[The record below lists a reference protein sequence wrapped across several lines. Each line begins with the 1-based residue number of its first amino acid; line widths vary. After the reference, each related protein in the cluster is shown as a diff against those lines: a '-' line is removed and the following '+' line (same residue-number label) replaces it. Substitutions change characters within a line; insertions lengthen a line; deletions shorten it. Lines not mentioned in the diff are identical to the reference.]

1 MASRCKCVQYVH
13 HGFTLSLP
21 QSSIV
26 AVLQA
31 MVVVVSTS
39 QVRTSSSIQFQCYC
53 KLKTVMQYIFILY
66 FHFAM
71 S

>member
-39 QVRTSSSIQFQCYC
+39 QVSTSSSIQFQYYADEDVIIMIHECH
-53 KLKTVMQYIFILY
+53 K
-66 FHFAM
+66 
-71 S
+71 

>member
-31 MVVVVSTS
+31 MVVVVST
-39 QVRTSSSIQFQCYC
+39 VMKIRALFLCIVC
-53 KLKTVMQYIFILY
+53 KN
-66 FHFAM
+66 
-71 S
+71 

>member
-26 AVLQA
+26 AVVLQA
-31 MVVVVSTS
+31 MVVVVSDTS
-39 QVRTSSSIQFQCYC
+39 QVSTSSSIQFQYYADEDVIIMIHECH
-53 KLKTVMQYIFILY
+53 K
-66 FHFAM
+66 
-71 S
+71 

>member
-39 QVRTSSSIQFQCYC
+39 QVSTSSSIQFQCYADEDVIIMIHEC
-53 KLKTVMQYIFILY
+53 HK
-66 FHFAM
+66 
-71 S
+71 